1 MAALVW
7 NPPAPT
13 LVLPGAFPDSFEV
26 LVFQSEGGTRLVA
39 AIELVSPGNKDRAE
53 ARRAFVIKCA
63 AYLQRGIGL
72 IVVDIVTAR
81 QRGRAL
87 AAALGFS
94 GSDLTVIATA
104 ISELARNIIEYATT
118 GEIVLSQDDSDGR
131 PGIVIVA
138 RDEGPGIPD
147 VSRALSAG
155 YSTGPGLGLGLPG
168 VRRLMD
174 DFEITSDTGHGTTV
188 AVRKWL
194 P

>member
-1 MAALVW
+1 MSS
-7 NPPAPT
+7 NPRREPLRPAES
-13 LVLPGAFPDSFEV
+13 V
-26 LVFQSEGGTRLVA
+26 VA
-39 AIELVSPGNKDRAE
+39 ISSSA
-53 ARRAFVIKCA
+53 
-63 AYLQRGIGL
+63 
-72 IVVDIVTAR
+72 DIVTAR

-118 GEIVLSQDDSDGR
+118 GEIVLSQEDSDGR

-147 VSRALSAG
+147 LSRALSAG

-174 DFEITSDTGHGTTV
+174 DFVITSDAGRGTTV
-188 AVRKWL
+188 SVRKWL

>member
-1 MAALVW
+1 MSS
-7 NPPAPT
+7 NPRREPLRPAES
-13 LVLPGAFPDSFEV
+13 V
-26 LVFQSEGGTRLVA
+26 VA
-39 AIELVSPGNKDRAE
+39 ISSSA
-53 ARRAFVIKCA
+53 
-63 AYLQRGIGL
+63 
-72 IVVDIVTAR
+72 DIVTAR

-118 GEIVLSQDDSDGR
+118 GEIVLSQEDSEGR

-147 VSRALSAG
+147 LSRALSAG

-174 DFEITSDTGHGTTV
+174 DFVITSDAGRGTTV
-188 AVRKWL
+188 SVRKWL

>member
-1 MAALVW
+1 MSS
-7 NPPAPT
+7 NPRREAGP
-13 LVLPGAFPDSFEV
+13 
-26 LVFQSEGGTRLVA
+26 
-39 AIELVSPGNKDRAE
+39 RAE
-53 ARRAFVIKCA
+53 S
-63 AYLQRGIGL
+63 
-72 IVVDIVTAR
+72 VVPISSSADIVTAR

-87 AAALGFS
+87 AAGLGFS

-118 GEIVLSQDDSDGR
+118 GEIVLGQGRQDGR

-147 VSRALSAG
+147 VTRALTAG

-174 DFEITSDTGHGTTV
+174 EFDIASRPGQGTTV
-188 AVRKWL
+188 TVRKWL